1 MLLRDFSPELR
12 KQTACALGLICG
24 LEIVLLLFARTP
36 RARLNVA
43 QMAAVVFL
51 TTVLLRFLRS
61 GRPRKDAPEQP
72 LGSAFLA
79 WLGVVFGALV
89 WGTMLTCYFVSDDF
103 GILYL
108 SRPPLLHQVKF
119 VFLETNRAGAFYRPL
134 TYSTYF
140 LDHALWDRWP
150 AGYHL
155 TNLLLHAA
163 AIGGLF
169 VLLRQLGV
177 GRQTAAITCSLFAA
191 MPIQAE
197 AVGWMSGRFDVL
209 SATLTIWA
217 AACYVR
223 SSTRNN
229 PIAYPS
235 ALMLYALSIISKETG
250 FVLPLLLIA
259 IDVIMFRTRPDKKI
273 IGFVAAGGV
282 LFLYRSFALGGLG
295 GYKSAGI
302 SSAVDVTWRTF
313 EGLLIRAPSQ
323 LLLGLNWTQPS
334 GIWVVSLAAVMA
346 TTFMWL
352 AVSTR
357 PDPRRSALIMFAFIW
372 MVVTAVPAHFLTL
385 IGPGLSNS
393 RILYS
398 PSVGMAMVLGQL
410 IAGMNTARIRNLA
423 AAGLFVFLNLGLLHN
438 LAAWRWTSQLAK
450 DTLEDVTRLAPL
462 PASQTQFVFSN
473 LPDSIRGVFFFRV
486 GLTESI
492 RMAYGRDDIS
502 AVRDSDIAIP
512 PNILNARP
520 QIRLY
525 WKGEESELLVRRE

>member
-51 TTVLLRFLRS
+51 ATVLLRFLRS

-72 LGSAFLA
+72 SGSAFLA
-79 WLGVVFGALV
+79 WLGVVLGALV

-163 AIGGLF
+163 AVGGLF

-177 GRQTAAITCSLFAA
+177 RRQTAAITCSLFAA

-223 SSTRNN
+223 SNTRNN

-259 IDVIMFRTRPDKKI
+259 IDVIMFRTRPDTKI
-273 IGFVAAGGV
+273 IGFVGV
-282 LFLYRSFALGGLG
+282 
-295 GYKSAGI
+295 
-302 SSAVDVTWRTF
+302 D
-313 EGLLIRAPSQ
+313 
-323 LLLGLNWTQPS
+323 WTQPP
-334 GIWVVSLAAVMA
+334 GIWVGSLAAVMA

-372 MVVTAVPAHFLTL
+372 MVVTAVTAHFLTL

-398 PSVGMAMVLGQL
+398 HSVGMAMVLGQL

-486 GLTESI
+486 WLTESI

-502 AVRDSDIAIP
+502 AVRDSDIEIP
-512 PNILNARP
+512 PNTLNAGP

-525 WKGEESELLVRRE
+525 WKGETSGLLLRRD

>member
-12 KQTACALGLICG
+12 KQTACALGLICS

-61 GRPRKDAPEQP
+61 DRPRKDAPEQP
-72 LGSAFLA
+72 SGSAFLA
-79 WLGVVFGALV
+79 WLGVVLGALV
-89 WGTMLTCYFVSDDF
+89 WATMLTCYFVSDDF

-134 TYSTYF
+134 TYSSYF
-140 LDHALWDRWP
+140 FDHVLWGRWP

-155 TNLLLHAA
+155 TNLLLHLTAV
-163 AIGGLF
+163 GGLF

-177 GRQTAAITCSLFAA
+177 GRQTAAITCSLFAS

-223 SSTRNN
+223 SNTRNN

-259 IDVIMFRTRPDKKI
+259 IDVIVFRTRSNKKI
-273 IGFVAAGGV
+273 IGFVAVGGV
-282 LFLYRSFALGGLG
+282 LFFYRYFALGGLG
-295 GYKSAGI
+295 GYKSDGI

-334 GIWVVSLAAVMA
+334 GIGVVSLAAAMA
-346 TTFMWL
+346 TAFLWL
-352 AVSTR
+352 AVSAQPDTR
-357 PDPRRSALIMFAFIW
+357 RCALITFAFIW
-372 MVVTAVPAHFLTL
+372 MIVTAVPAHFLTL

-393 RILYS
+393 RILYL
-398 PSVGMAMVLGQL
+398 PSVAMAIVLGQL
-410 IAGMNTARIRNLA
+410 IAGLKTARIRNLA
-423 AAGLFVFLNLGLLHN
+423 AAALFVFLNLGLLHN
-438 LAAWRWTSQLAK
+438 LAAWRWTSRLAK
-450 DTLEDVTRLAPL
+450 NTLEDVTRLAPL
-462 PASQTQFVFSN
+462 PASQAQFVFSN

-502 AVRDSDIAIP
+502 AVRDSDITDL
-512 PNILNARP
+512 PNAVNTRP
-520 QIRLY
+520 QIRLL
-525 WKGEESELLVRRE
+525 WTGDESALLVRRD